1 MNDFYITLNSHAGG
15 DFQTSNTPQNFK
27 CYLDKTLLLE
37 GAWEIALV
45 EARVPMTLYNVS
57 ESIGAVTVLSNVQ
70 DNTVEMGE
78 RQEVSHYQVP
88 AGYYAN
94 ISHLLAKLNKTL
106 DAIAEFGL
114 NEDGFVYIDLE
125 KDKNFSAFYFSPI
138 LLSMLGFAPNEKI
151 GQSTIHTAAQIFN
164 LNTSFPSC
172 LNVNTS
178 IIQQQLC
185 DSGHSETLRALPD
198 FALKYLVG
206 HDRFYIFERLHY
218 KKLNLHRLEVLE
230 INIRGMRGEVL
241 SFLSGSSSVLLH
253 LRRCVE

>member
-1 MNDFYITLNSHAGG
+1 MTDFYITLNSHAGG

-27 CYLDKTLLLE
+27 CHLDKTLLLE

-45 EARVPMTLYNVS
+45 EARVPMTLYNVN
-57 ESIGAVTVLSNVQ
+57 ESIGLITVLSNVQ
-70 DNTVEMGE
+70 DNTVETGE
-78 RQEVSHYQVP
+78 RQEISRYQVAP
-88 AGYYAN
+88 GYYGN
-94 ISHLLAKLNKTL
+94 ISHLLAKLNKIL
-106 DAIAEFGL
+106 GAIAEFGV

-125 KDKNFSAFYFSPI
+125 KDQNYSAFYFSPI
-138 LLSMLGFAPNEKI
+138 LLSMLGFSSNEKI
-151 GQSTIHTAAQIFN
+151 GQNTIHTAAQIYN
-164 LNTSFPSC
+164 LNISLPSC

-178 IIQQQLC
+178 VIQQQLC

-198 FALKYLVG
+198 FALKYCVG

-218 KKLNLHRLEVLE
+218 KKLNLHRLEMLE
-230 INIRGMRGEVL
+230 INISGMRGEVL